1 MRKLGA
7 VLVAAA
13 ACSLVLAGC
22 GGKTPEAARPGA
34 SGSGAAGS
42 GSQPSTALVLGAPA
56 SVKVTVGAGLN
67 AAPFDVARSVTLP
80 AGWTAAVYARVDKAR
95 FMTFTP
101 SGDLLVSQPSQ
112 GKIRVVRAGKATE
125 FASGLNR
132 PHDLVFAEVGG
143 ATWLFVA
150 EADKVVRYPYKSG
163 DLKAHDG
170 QVVVDGL
177 PDTSTPELRGNYAH
191 VLKNIAVKGELLY
204 LSIASTCN
212 ACVED
217 TVSDPRRAAIYTYDA
232 AGKNAGKHLLATG
245 IRNAE
250 GLAFRP
256 GSDELWV
263 VVNNRDNTLVPDDR
277 DVDGDGKSDKGKKMS
292 QFVDQ
297 YPVEELIKVRDGGF
311 YGWPF
316 CNPDSDNGTHNLGF
330 HRDYELNRDGSKA
343 DCAKADPIDLG
354 LPAHTAPL
362 GLTFSPALGGAVI
375 PLHGSWNSTKPVGY
389 KVVFVPWTA
398 NGPGDP
404 VDLLSGLVDLKAAKP
419 WLRPVDAALDADGS
433 ILVSDDFGG
442 SIIRLTPPK

>member
-7 VLVAAA
+7 LLVATT
-13 ACSLVLAGC
+13 ACTLLLAGC
-22 GGKTPEAARPGA
+22 GGEPKERGEPAAPSSSTAGGA
-34 SGSGAAGS
+34 S
-42 GSQPSTALVLGAPA
+42 TGAPA
-56 SVKVTVGAGLN
+56 LALGKPTSVKVAVGAGVN
-67 AAPFDVARSVTLP
+67 GAPFDVARNVTMP
-80 AGWTAAVYARVDKAR
+80 AGWSASVYARVEKAR
-95 FMTFTP
+95 FLAVTP
-101 SGDLLVSQPSQ
+101 SGDLLVSQPAQ
-112 GKIRVVRAGKATE
+112 GKIRVVRGGKVTE

-132 PHDLVFAEVGG
+132 PHDMVFAEVGG

-150 EADKVVRYPYKSG
+150 EADQVVRYPYQSG

-191 VLKNIAVKGELLY
+191 VLKNIAVKDGKLY
-204 LSIASTCN
+204 VSIASTCN

-217 TVSDPRRAAIYTYDA
+217 TVSDPQRAAIYTFDA
-232 AGKNAGKHLLATG
+232 AGKNAGKHLLARG

-256 GSDELWV
+256 GTDELWA

-277 DVDGDGKSDKGKKMS
+277 DVDGDGKSDKGKRMS

-316 CNPDSDNGTHNLGF
+316 CNPNSDNGTHDLPF
-330 HRDYELNRDGSKA
+330 HRDYELNRDGQKA

-362 GLTFSPALGGAVI
+362 GLTFVPALEGAVV

-389 KVVFVPWTA
+389 KVVFVPWTTG
-398 NGPGDP
+398 GPGDP
-404 VDLLSGLVDLKAAKP
+404 VDLLSGLVDTKAGKP

-433 ILVSDDFGG
+433 ILVSDDFAGT
-442 SIIRLTPPK
+442 ILRLTPPK